1 MLTPLDDSPWHQIPD
16 TFDHV
21 GTSDPRFF
29 DRLWFAASDPA
40 GSGTLQF
47 TLGVY
52 QNMNVVD
59 GGFVV
64 IHDGRQHNVRASRRL
79 RPRYEIDVAPLA
91 IEVVEPMQ
99 HLHLSVAP
107 GGHGIAAEL
116 DWRAVL
122 EPEEEPQHHGRRDG
136 RVVEDYKR
144 MDQIGACSGWFDV
157 GNGRVDVRDWWA
169 CRDHSWGVRE
179 RVGIAEPATNEP
191 PERPAGSF
199 FAFLFYSTSAVGGHV
214 QVAGAPGHPASTS
227 VRITRLD
234 DTGDGGDG
242 HGAAVAGATVD
253 VAAEFSDDGRP
264 RRVRRGRFTLGGTG
278 AGTTI
283 EVEALGPAVAMPGLG
298 YGGYHDGL
306 GLGVYRGAAH
316 VEHDVWDV
324 THPAEVVLGDGSR
337 ARPVHRIQPV
347 RVVQHGPEGTSAGTG
362 SLTFICEGDLADLGV
377 SSL

>member
-1 MLTPLDDSPWHQIPD
+1 MLTPLDDSPWHQIAD

-29 DRLWFAASDPA
+29 DRFWFAASDPE
-40 GSGTLQF
+40 GDGTLQF
-47 TLGVY
+47 TIGVY

-64 IHDGRQHNVRASRRL
+64 IHDGMQHNVRASRRL
-79 RPRYEIDVAPLA
+79 RPRYEFDVAPLA

-107 GGHGIAAEL
+107 GAHGIAAEL
-116 DWRAVL
+116 DWRAAL

-144 MDQIGACSGWFDV
+144 MDQIGTCAGWFEV
-157 GNGRVDVRDWWA
+157 GNGPGARRVDVHDWWA

-179 RVGIAEPATNEP
+179 RVGIPEPATNEA

-227 VRITRLD
+227 VRIARRD
-234 DTGDGGDG
+234 GTGSPVVG
-242 HGAAVAGATVD
+242 VPVT
-253 VAAEFSDDGRP
+253 VAAEFADDGRP
-264 RRVRRGRFTLGGTG
+264 RRIRRGRFGVGDDI
-278 AGTTI
+278 TI
-283 EVEALGPAVAMPGLG
+283 EVESLGSAIAMPGLG
-298 YGGYHDGL
+298 YGGYDDGL
-306 GLGVYRGAAH
+306 GLGLYRGVTH

-324 THPAEVVLGDGSR
+324 THPAVVVLADGTTT
-337 ARPVHRIQPV
+337 RPVHRIQPV
-347 RVVQHGPEGTSAGTG
+347 RVTQHAPEGTSVGTG
-362 SLTFICEGDLADLGV
+362 SLTFICEGDLDDLGV
-377 SSL
+377 EGLRS

>member
-1 MLTPLDDSPWHQIPD
+1 MLTPLDDSPWHQIAD

-21 GTSDPRFF
+21 GPSDPRFF

-64 IHDGRQHNVRASRRL
+64 VHGGRQHNVRASRRL

-91 IEVVEPMQ
+91 IEVIEPMQ

-107 GGHGIAAEL
+107 GAHGIAAEL
-116 DWRAVL
+116 DWHAVL

-144 MDQIGACSGWFDV
+144 MDQIGVCRGWFDV
-157 GNGRVDVRDWWA
+157 GNGRVALDDWWA

-179 RVGIAEPATNEP
+179 RVGIPEPATNEA

-199 FAFLFYSTSAVGGHV
+199 FAFLFYATGDHANGHGGHV
-214 QVAGAPGHPASTS
+214 QVAGTPGHSSTS
-227 VRITRLD
+227 VRIARRD
-234 DTGDGGDG
+234 GTGTPLTG
-242 HGAAVAGATVD
+242 VPVS
-253 VAAEFSDDGRP
+253 VAAEFADDGRP
-264 RRVRRGRFTLGGTG
+264 RRIRRGRFTVG
-278 AGTTI
+278 ADTTI
-283 EVEALGPAVAMPGLG
+283 EVEALGAAVAMPGLG

-306 GLGVYRGAAH
+306 GLGVYRGVAH
-316 VEHDVWDV
+316 VEHDVWEV
-324 THPAEVVLGDGSR
+324 THPAEVVVGGEGRDR
-337 ARPVHRIQPV
+337 VVIRPVHRIQPV
-347 RVVQHGPEGTSAGTG
+347 RVTQTGPDGTSTGTG
-362 SLTFICEGDLADLGV
+362 SLTFIAEGDLADLGV
-377 SSL
+377 RPL